1 MADSYYEL
9 IDQGIDHFVF
19 DLDGGAAI
27 NSAGI
32 SISIELIE
40 KTKRLGSQLAFCC
53 ASKTIAKAFRI
64 MGLLHNSSVDDSRA
78 QAEQVLSL

>member
-1 MADSYYEL
+1 
-9 IDQGIDHFVF
+9 
-19 DLDGGAAI
+19 
-27 NSAGI
+27 
-32 SISIELIE
+32 LIE

-64 MGLLHNSSVDDSRA
+64 MGLLHNNSVDDSRA